1 MNLVMFG
8 YFVSSAYFSNLTDIN
23 IKDMIF
29 KQQLKEIQDDIVPF
43 GFIDDG
49 AEQIQKIER
58 DDNSHPWA
66 IGYDKNL

>member
-8 YFVSSAYFSNLTDIN
+8 YFVSTAYFNNLTDIN

-29 KQQLKEIQDDIVPF
+29 NQKLKEIEEDIVPF

-49 AEQIQKIER
+49 EEQIKRLEVTEE
-58 DDNSHPWA
+58 HPWA
-66 IGYDKNL
+66 IEYDKNL